1 VADGPRILVVDDNE
15 VNLDVLGRRL
25 ERKGCRITTALDGP
39 AALELLELQ
48 PFDAVV
54 LDLQMP
60 GMSGL
65 EVLAAIR
72 EKRSQLAMPVIMAT
86 AQTDP
91 EMMVSALEA
100 GANDYVTKPIDV
112 DVLYARLRAQLRGSE
127 VARREKA
134 SDTSPG
140 AGAAAG
146 PGGAQV
152 GFVLAGKYRLDEVLG
167 MGGFGSVYR
176 ARHLVLDSDVAVKV
190 LHPHLARATGVVR
203 RFAQEGVSACRVKH
217 PNAVAVLD
225 AGSDGEGLP
234 FLVMELLSGP
244 TLSEA
249 LEREGMLPLGRT
261 VDIITPVCEV
271 LEEAHRV
278 GIVHRD
284 VKPANIMLSQG
295 LRGEVVKVLD
305 FGISK
310 FIDREKQLGLTGD
323 GIAGT
328 PLYMSPEALLGRP
341 TEAPSDVFSVGVTL
355 FVMLGGEPPYGPPAK
370 SPFEQAIRQVNTSPT
385 SLATLRP
392 DLPREVVQIVMST
405 LARDPDH
412 RPFLGE
418 LRDALAL
425 MSSMFTEPEWPP
437 VRAVSSRARGLE
449 QAATVHLH
457 LGTLGDVSTETSAT
471 GRRLATDPDSGV
483 APGQS
488 GERSSADGEPGEVD
502 VSSNRGA

>member
-1 VADGPRILVVDDNE
+1 MADGPRLLVVDDNE

-25 ERKGCRITTALDGP
+25 ERKGCLVTTALDGP
-39 AALELLELQ
+39 TALELLEQQ

-65 EVLAAIR
+65 EVLEAIR

-127 VARREKA
+127 VARRERA

-140 AGAAAG
+140 AAPAAAG
-146 PGGAQV
+146 VAQI
-152 GFVLAGKYRLDEVLG
+152 GSVLAGKYRLEEVLG
-167 MGGFGSVYR
+167 TGGFGSVYR
-176 ARHLVLDSDVAVKV
+176 ARHLVLDADVAVKV
-190 LHPHLARATGVVR
+190 LHPHLARASGVVR

-225 AGSDGEGLP
+225 AGSDGEGIP
-234 FLVMELLSGP
+234 FLVMELLTGP
-244 TLSEA
+244 TLSDE
-249 LEREGMLPLGRT
+249 LERESLLTFGRT

-295 LRGEVVKVLD
+295 ARGEVVKVLD

-341 TEAPSDVFSVGVTL
+341 TEAPADVFSVGVTL

-385 SLATLRP
+385 SLAALRP
-392 DLPREVVQIVMST
+392 DLPAEVVQVVMAT

-412 RPFLGE
+412 RPFLDE
-418 LRDALAL
+418 LRESLAL
-425 MSSMFTEPEWPP
+425 MASMFSEPVWPP
-437 VRAVSSRARGLE
+437 VRPSRGHALAE
-449 QAATVHLH
+449 VATVHLD
-457 LGTLGDVSTETSAT
+457 LGTMDDLSTGA
-471 GRRLATDPDSGV
+471 GAVDRRALTDAPSGV
-483 APGQS
+483 SPDQS
-488 GERSSADGEPGEVD
+488 GERSSPASDVD
-502 VSSNRGA
+502 LSSKRGA